1 MHACM
6 SKLLPVGVSVA
17 LAVSADLDVADGEL
31 VGVDQRGVGR
41 TEPRT
46 SRRPHARPHQ
56 LDTDL
61 LRGHPILKQNYY
73 IELFTKNYLYFI

>member
-1 MHACM
+1 M
-6 SKLLPVGVSVA
+6 SKMLPVGVSVA

-46 SRRPHARPHQ
+46 SRRPHARPNQ

-61 LRGHPILKQNYY
+61 LRGHPILKQNY
-73 IELFTKNYLYFI
+73 